1 VTAPDVDV
9 LVVGGGPA
17 GLAAAIELRRFG
29 VGRVLVVERE
39 DEAGGTPRHAS
50 HPGFGLRDL
59 HRILDGPAYAL
70 RYARLAA
77 RAGVEVCTGV
87 TVTGWTGPTTLALT
101 GAAGLTAVTARATV
115 LATGCRE
122 RPRSARLVP
131 GDRPLGVMTTGTLQQ
146 LVYLHH
152 ESPGRRAV
160 VVGCEHVS
168 FSAVLTLAH
177 GRART
182 VAMVTEHP
190 RHQTWAPFSWLA
202 AGRLGVPILT
212 HRRVT
217 AIVGRRRVEA
227 VEVTD
232 ARTGRVERLACDTV
246 VFTGDWIPDH
256 ELARMG
262 GVAMDPATRGPRVD
276 PNGRTSQP
284 GVFAAGNLVHAA
296 EPADVAA
303 LGGRRAARAVRAY
316 LESGQ
321 WPGRAP
327 LPVECAAPVLWASPS
342 ALEPE
347 TRGTDLILRVSA
359 FVDRAT
365 LLVRQDTRVLWRRRY
380 RHLVPNRSVRAAVR
394 WPGGLDPAAG
404 AVTVALEE

>member
-1 VTAPDVDV
+1 VSAPDVDV

-17 GLAAAIELRRFG
+17 GLAAAIELRRLG
-29 VGRVLVVERE
+29 VERVLVVERE

-59 HRILDGPAYAL
+59 HRVLDGPAYAL
-70 RYARLAA
+70 RYARLATGA
-77 RAGVEVCTGV
+77 DVEVCTGV
-87 TVTGWTGPTTLALT
+87 TVTGWTGPTTVALT
-101 GAAGLTAVTARATV
+101 GAAGPTAVTARATI

-177 GRART
+177 GRATT

-190 RHQTWAPFSWLA
+190 RHQTWAPLSWLT

-227 VEVTD
+227 AEVTD
-232 ARTGRVERLACDTV
+232 ARSARVERLACDTV

-276 PNGRTSQP
+276 PSGRTSRP

-296 EPADVAA
+296 EQADVAA
-303 LGGRRAARAVRAY
+303 LGGRRAARGVRAY

-321 WPGRAP
+321 WPRHA
-327 LPVECAAPVLWASPS
+327 LLVECAAPVLWASPS
-342 ALEPE
+342 ALDPE
-347 TRGTDLILRVSA
+347 TRGADLILRVSA
-359 FVDRAT
+359 FVGRAT
-365 LLVRQDTRVLWRRRY
+365 LVVRQDTRVLWRRRY
-380 RHLVPNRSVRAAVR
+380 RHLVPNRSIRAAVR
-394 WPGGLDPAAG
+394 WAAGLDPAGG
-404 AVTVALEE
+404 AVTVTLEE